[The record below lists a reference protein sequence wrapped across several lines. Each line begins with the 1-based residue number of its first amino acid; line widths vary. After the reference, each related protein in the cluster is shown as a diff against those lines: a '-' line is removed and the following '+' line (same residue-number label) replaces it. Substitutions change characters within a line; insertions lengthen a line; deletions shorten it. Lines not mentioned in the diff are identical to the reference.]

1 MNIQKDIQ
9 KEIIKCVFGDDLTPN
24 KVKVFDAKQISEKLG
39 VSESEINIEADKLQK
54 AGKVAIITDLEG
66 YSAIVTWMSLTK

>member
-1 MNIQKDIQ
+1 MNIQ

-39 VSESEINIEADKLQK
+39 VSESEINIEAYKLQK

-66 YSAIVTWMSLTK
+66 YSAIVTWMSLLTNRD